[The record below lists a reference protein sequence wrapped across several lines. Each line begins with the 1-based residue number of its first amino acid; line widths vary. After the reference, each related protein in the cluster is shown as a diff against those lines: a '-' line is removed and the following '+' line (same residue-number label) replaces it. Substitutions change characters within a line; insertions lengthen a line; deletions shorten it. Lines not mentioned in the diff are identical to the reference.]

1 MAEGIGRLAKDTA
14 VYGLSSIIGRLLNW
28 MMVPL
33 YVRVL
38 ENTGEYGIVTN
49 LYGWTALLLVILTY
63 GMETG
68 FFRFVNKREESE
80 PMRVY
85 STALYSIAFTST
97 LFLTAC
103 LLFLQPLGRV
113 TGNAAHPEYIGMIAG
128 IVAVDAFC
136 CIPFAY
142 LRYRGK
148 ALRFTAIKLLN
159 IGLTI
164 FLNMFFLLICPWL
177 HRLHPAWVEWFYRPG
192 YGVGYI
198 FVSNAFASAMVFF
211 LLLPDM
217 LPGLR
222 AKMDWLRL
230 KQLLTYSFPIL
241 LLGIAGIF
249 NQSADKILFPF
260 LFEDKAYAT
269 AQLGIYGACFK
280 IAVVMVMFIQA
291 FRYAYEPF
299 IFSKNREQD
308 NRQAYARV
316 MKYFVIFSLALFLG
330 VMFYIDLLKHFVGP
344 EYYPGLGIVPVVMLG
359 ELFYGIYFNLSVWYK
374 LTDRTVWGAR
384 FSAIGC
390 LVTVAII
397 IFFVP
402 RYGFMACAWASFVS
416 NLLMMALSY
425 FTGQKKYPIAYDLRS
440 AGLYGVLAAGLYVAG
455 MCPSIGNLCLRL
467 SYRTVLWL
475 LLAGFIVKKDLPLQ
489 EIPCL
494 GSGLRRMKKKLFSTN
509 K

>member
-1 MAEGIGRLAKDTA
+1 MANGIGRLAKDTA

-28 MMVPL
+28 LMVPL

-38 ENTGEYGIVTN
+38 ENTGEYGIITN

-68 FFRFVNKREESE
+68 FFRFVNKKEETE

-85 STALYSIAFTST
+85 GTALYSTAFTST
-97 LFLTAC
+97 LFLTLC
-103 LLFLQPLGRV
+103 LLFLRPLGRV

-136 CIPFAY
+136 SIPFAY
-142 LRYRGK
+142 LRYRGR

-159 IGLTI
+159 IGLTV
-164 FLNMFFLLICPWL
+164 FLNVFFLVICPRL
-177 HRLHPAWVEWFYRPG
+177 YRLHPAWMEWFYRPDG
-192 YGVGYI
+192 GVGYI
-198 FVSNAFASAMVFF
+198 FVSNVIASALVFF

-222 AKMDWLRL
+222 AKMDRQRL
-230 KQLLTYSFPIL
+230 KQLLAYSFPIL
-241 LLGIAGIF
+241 LLGVAGIF
-249 NQSADKILFPF
+249 NQTADKILFPL
-260 LFEDKAYAT
+260 LFEDKAYAS

-308 NRQAYARV
+308 NRHAYASV
-316 MKYFVIFSLALFLG
+316 MKYFIIFSLALFLG

-344 EYYPGLGIVPVVMLG
+344 EYYPGLRVVPVVMLG

-374 LTDRTVWGAR
+374 LTDRTIWGAR

-390 LVTVAII
+390 VATVAII
-397 IFFVP
+397 LLFVP
-402 RYGFMACAWASFVS
+402 RYGFMACAWASFAS
-416 NLLMMALSY
+416 NLLMMMLSY
-425 FTGQKKYPIAYDLRS
+425 FTGQKKYPVAYDLPS
-440 AGLYGVLAAGLYVAG
+440 AGLYGLLAAGLYVAG
-455 MCPSIGNLCLRL
+455 MCPPIENISLRL
-467 SYRTVLWL
+467 SYRTALWL
-475 LLAGFIVKKDLPLQ
+475 LLVGVILKKDLRLQ
-489 EIPCL
+489 EIPGIGAC
-494 GSGLRRMKKKLFSTN
+494 LRRMKKKRVESN

>member
-1 MAEGIGRLAKDTA
+1 MVQGIGRLAKDTA
-14 VYGLSSIIGRLLNW
+14 VYGLSSVLGRLLNW
-28 MMVPL
+28 MMVPM

-38 ENTGEYGIVTN
+38 ENTGEYGAVTN

-68 FFRFVNKREESE
+68 FFRFVNRSEETE

-85 STALYSIAFTST
+85 GTALYSTAFTST
-97 LFLTAC
+97 LFLTLC
-103 LLFLQPLGRV
+103 LLFLHPVSRAAGY
-113 TGNAAHPEYIGMIAG
+113 AAHPEYIGMIAG

-142 LRYRGK
+142 LRYRGR
-148 ALRFTAIKLLN
+148 AFRFTAIKLLN
-159 IGLTI
+159 IGLNI
-164 FLNMFFLLICPWL
+164 FLNIFFLLVCPWL
-177 HRLHPAWVEWFYRPG
+177 YRQHPAWVEWFYRPG
-192 YGVGYI
+192 WGVGYI
-198 FVSNAFASAMVFF
+198 FLSNAVATATVFL

-222 AKMDWLRL
+222 AKMDLQRL
-230 KQLLTYSFPIL
+230 KQLLTYSFPVL
-241 LLGIAGIF
+241 LLGVAGIF

-260 LFEDKAYAT
+260 LFEDRAQAS

-299 IFSKNREQD
+299 IFAKNREQD
-308 NRQAYARV
+308 NRHAYAKV
-316 MKYFVIFSLALFLG
+316 MKYFIIFSLALFLG

-344 EYYPGLGIVPVVMLG
+344 EYYPGLGVVPVVMLG

-384 FSAIGC
+384 FSTVGC
-390 LVTVAII
+390 LVTVAMIVLL
-397 IFFVP
+397 VP
-402 RYGFMACAWASFVS
+402 RYGFMACAWASLAS

-440 AGLYGVLAAGLYVAG
+440 AGLYGLLVAGLYVAG
-455 MCPSIGNLCLRL
+455 MCPPIENTCLRL
-467 SYRTVLWL
+467 SYRTALWL
-475 LLAGFIVKKDLPLQ
+475 FLAGFIIKKDIPLR
-489 EIPCL
+489 EIPPV
-494 GSGLRRMKKKLFSTN
+494 GSFLKRMKEKIF
-509 K
+509 

>member
-1 MAEGIGRLAKDTA
+1 MGEGIGRLAKDTA

-28 MMVPL
+28 LLVPL

-38 ENTGEYGIVTN
+38 ENTGEYGAVTN

-68 FFRFVNKREESE
+68 FFRFVNKREETE

-85 STALYSIAFTST
+85 GTALYSTAFTST

-103 LLFLQPLGRV
+103 LLFLRPLSHA
-113 TGNAAHPEYIGMIAG
+113 TGYGAHPEYIGMIAG

-136 CIPFAY
+136 CIPFAC
-142 LRYRGK
+142 LRYRGR
-148 ALRFTAIKLLN
+148 AFRFTAIKLLN

-164 FLNMFFLLICPWL
+164 VLNLFFLLICPWL
-177 HRLHPAWVEWFYRPG
+177 YRLHPAWVEWFYRPG

-198 FVSNAFASAMVFF
+198 FVSNAIASAAVFF

-217 LPGLR
+217 WPGLR
-222 AKMDWLRL
+222 AKMDWQRL
-230 KQLLTYSFPIL
+230 KRMLAYSFPVL
-241 LLGIAGIF
+241 CLGVAGIF
-249 NQSADKILFPF
+249 NQSADKILYPF
-260 LFEDKAYAT
+260 LFEDKAHAS

-299 IFSKNREQD
+299 IFAKNREGD

-316 MKYFVIFSLALFLG
+316 MKYFIICSLMLFLG
-330 VMFYIDLLKHFVGP
+330 VMFYIDVLKHFVGP
-344 EYYPGLGIVPVVMLG
+344 AYYPGLGVIPVVMLG

-374 LTDRTVWGAR
+374 LTDRTIWGAR
-384 FSAIGC
+384 FSVAGC
-390 LVTVAII
+390 LVTVAMILL
-397 IFFVP
+397 FVP
-402 RYGFMACAWASFVS
+402 RYGFMACAWASFAS
-416 NLLMMALSY
+416 NLLMMMLSY

-440 AGLYGVLAAGLYVAG
+440 AGLYGLLVGGLYVAG
-455 MCPSIGNLCLRL
+455 MCPSIENSCLRL
-467 SYRTVLWL
+467 VYRTVLWL
-475 LLAGFIVKKDLPLQ
+475 FLAGFIVKRDLPLR
-489 EIPCL
+489 EIPCMASCL
-494 GSGLRRMKKKLFSTN
+494 ERMKRKIFQPN